1 MRALDIAAS
10 GMKAQQ
16 LNVEVIANNLANANT
31 TGFKGSRAEFQDL
44 LYQDERRVGEST
56 SDAGTTVPT
65 GVQIGLG
72 VRPSAVYRVAGQG
85 TIQSTGNPFDLAIN
99 GLGYFTISM
108 PDGTTSYTRDGSF
121 QINQNGNLVTAD
133 GYKVSPTITVPANAK
148 AVTIDASGNVSVV
161 VAGQTA
167 PAQVGQ
173 LQLATFINEAGL
185 QALGNNLFAETI
197 ASGAPQ
203 IGSAATDDR
212 GTLTQGYLEASN
224 VNTVNEITSLITA
237 QRAYE
242 MNSRVI
248 ESANQMLGTLSA
260 MR

>member
-10 GMKAQQ
+10 GMMAQQ
-16 LNVEVIANNLANANT
+16 LNVEVIANNLANSNT

-44 LYQDERRVGEST
+44 LYQDERRVGESS

-72 VRPSAVYRVAGQG
+72 VRASAVYRVGGQG

-99 GLGYFTISM
+99 GIGYFTIEM

-121 QINQNGNLVTAD
+121 QVNQSGNIVTAD

-148 AVTIDASGNVSVV
+148 SVTIDASGNVSVLV
-161 VAGQTA
+161 SGQAT
-167 PAQVGQ
+167 PSQVGQ
-173 LQLATFINEAGL
+173 VQLATFINEAGL
-185 QALGNNLFAETI
+185 QALGNNLFAETV
-197 ASGAPQ
+197 ASGTPQ
-203 IGSAATDDR
+203 VGAAASGDR

-248 ESANQMLGTLSA
+248 ESANQMLGTLTS

>member
-10 GMKAQQ
+10 GMMAQQ
-16 LNVEVIANNLANANT
+16 LNVEVIANNLANSNT

-44 LYQDERRVGEST
+44 LYQDERRVGESS

-72 VRPSAVYRVAGQG
+72 VRPSAVYRVTGQG

-99 GLGYFTISM
+99 GLGYFTIEM
-108 PDGTTSYTRDGSF
+108 PDGSTSYTRDGSF
-121 QINQNGNLVTAD
+121 QINQNGTLVTAD
-133 GYKVSPTITVPANAK
+133 GYKVTPNVTIPANAK
-148 AVTIDASGNVSVV
+148 SVTIDANGNVSVLV
-161 VAGQTA
+161 SGTTA
-167 PAQVGQ
+167 NQVGQ
-173 LQLATFINEAGL
+173 LQLASFINQAGL
-185 QALGNNLFAETI
+185 QALGNNLFAETA
-197 ASGAPQ
+197 ASGTPQ
-203 IGSAATDDR
+203 VGVAGSGDL

-248 ESANQMLGTLSA
+248 ESANQMLGTLSS